1 MNYISEAIERL
12 KHLKDLE
19 IAKENLED
27 TILDLKLRCQGTAI
41 TLDGMPQ
48 GRSSVTYDDAIINN
62 MFKLQES
69 QKRLRETI
77 KEIEKIHKELS
88 RLDEKDRELL
98 VQWFVEKKGLQDLC
112 KIYKCEKTT
121 LYRKRD
127 AALKQFAVQLFG
139 IRVIS

>member
-19 IAKENLED
+19 IAKENLKD
-27 TILDLKLRCQGTAI
+27 TILDLKLRCQGTEI

>member
-19 IAKENLED
+19 IAKENLND
-27 TILDLKLRCQGTAI
+27 TILDLKLRCQGTEI